1 MSFEVLGSQWIRLV
15 DKVALGQQENL
26 RHQGLVPER
35 PISITPG
42 LKFGSVFVFYILIHF
57 VLSLLYLV
65 VKAQLYFVNTSCMFL
80 DKKMYCLKI
89 SLILG

>member
-35 PISITPG
+35 PISVNPG
-42 LKFGSVFVFYILIHF
+42 LKFCSVFVFYIPIHF
-57 VLSLLYLV
+57 VLSLLYLIV
-65 VKAQLYFVNTSCMFL
+65 MLNSIFVTSSCMFL
-80 DKKMYCLKI
+80 DKKHFA
-89 SLILG
+89 

>member
-26 RHQGLVPER
+26 THQGLVPER

-42 LKFGSVFVFYILIHF
+42 LKFCSVFVFYIFLIHF
-57 VLSLLYLV
+57 VLSLLYLIV
-65 VKAQLYFVNTSCMFL
+65 MLS
-80 DKKMYCLKI
+80 
-89 SLILG
+89 SIL

>member
-26 RHQGLVPER
+26 THQGLVPER

-42 LKFGSVFVFYILIHF
+42 LKFRSVFVFYIPAIHF
-57 VLSLLYLV
+57 VLSLLYLIV
-65 VKAQLYFVNTSCMFL
+65 MLNSIFVTSSCMFL
-80 DKKMYCLKI
+80 DRKTFA
-89 SLILG
+89 

>member
-26 RHQGLVPER
+26 THQGLVPER

-42 LKFGSVFVFYILIHF
+42 LKFCSVFVFYILIHF
-57 VLSLLYLV
+57 VLSLLYLIV
-65 VKAQLYFVNTSCMFL
+65 MLS
-80 DKKMYCLKI
+80 
-89 SLILG
+89 SIL